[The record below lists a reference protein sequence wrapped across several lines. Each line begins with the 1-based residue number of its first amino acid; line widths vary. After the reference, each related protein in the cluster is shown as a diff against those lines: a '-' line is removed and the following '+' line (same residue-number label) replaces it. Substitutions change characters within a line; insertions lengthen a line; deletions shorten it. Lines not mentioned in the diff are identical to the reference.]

1 MGDDRLK
8 TDPYPSLKVAGNHCW
23 PVSWKMHFIFGVNQM
38 LNLSKNQKQLFIFNS
53 RQGTGDVENC
63 RNKEIFEIFITYPE
77 TFLQT
82 ALR

>member
-1 MGDDRLK
+1 MGDDSLK
-8 TDPYPSLKVAGNHCW
+8 TNPYPPLKVAGNHCW
-23 PVSWKMHFIFGVNQM
+23 PVSWRIHFIFGVNQM

-53 RQGTGDVENC
+53 REETGDVENC
-63 RNKEIFEIFITYPE
+63 RNKEIIEIFITYPE

>member
-1 MGDDRLK
+1 
-8 TDPYPSLKVAGNHCW
+8 
-23 PVSWKMHFIFGVNQM
+23 M

-53 RQGTGDVENC
+53 REGTGDVENC
-63 RNKEIFEIFITYPE
+63 RNEEIIEIFITYVE

>member
-1 MGDDRLK
+1 
-8 TDPYPSLKVAGNHCW
+8 
-23 PVSWKMHFIFGVNQM
+23 M

-53 RQGTGDVENC
+53 RQGTGDC